1 MNDTVGNGS
10 EKPDLYAAI
19 GGAPTVE
26 AVVDELY
33 RRLSG
38 DPFVQHHFQPERLA
52 TLKAAQREWFTE
64 ALSGAKELPK
74 DLASAHSGLK
84 ISDEEVAAVLG
95 HLEDILNGAPLSPRI
110 RRAVLALVSRL
121 WYARQF

>member
-52 TLKAAQREWFTE
+52 TLKAAQR
-64 ALSGAKELPK
+64 
-74 DLASAHSGLK
+74 
-84 ISDEEVAAVLG
+84 AVLFPSG
-95 HLEDILNGAPLSPRI
+95 RATTGAEGNATTGVAGATVFTLGAGR
-110 RRAVLALVSRL
+110 
-121 WYARQF
+121 